1 MTTKNDSCLDVLAGV
16 DMTKKRRWLVT
27 GAAGFI
33 GSHLSGALL
42 SAGQDVTGLDNLST
56 GCRRNAEAAVRN
68 AGEGAATRFRFLE
81 EDIRDFEACKK
92 ACEGVDCVLHHAAL
106 SSVPHSV
113 AEPLNAHANNDDG
126 FINMLEAAGKAGVK
140 RFVYASSSSVYGD
153 DPTLPKQ
160 EEHTGKPLSPYAA
173 TKVVNELYADVWT
186 RVYGLECIG
195 LRYFNVFG
203 PRQDPDGPYAAVI
216 PRWIDAL
223 KRGTPATIYGDGLTS
238 RDFCYVK
245 NVVRANLLAAT
256 TTNPEAV
263 GKVYNIACGEK
274 ATLNGLFALLKK
286 QIAPTSD
293 LQPVYEDFRKG
304 DIAHSLA
311 SIERARSLLGYAP
324 LYSLEEGLEEMFRSA

>member
-1 MTTKNDSCLDVLAGV
+1 MTTKNDPRRDILAGV
-16 DMTKKRRWLVT
+16 DMTKQRRWLVT

-33 GSHLSGALL
+33 GSHLTEVLL
-42 SAGQDVTGLDNLST
+42 SAGQEVTGMDNLST
-56 GCRRNAEAAVRN
+56 GFLRNTEAAVHN
-68 AGEGAATRFRFLE
+68 AGEDAAKRFRFLE
-81 EDIRDFEACKK
+81 EDIRNLDACKK
-92 ACEGVDCVLHHAAL
+92 ACEGVDYVLHHAAL
-106 SSVPHSV
+106 GSVPRSV
-113 AEPLNAHANNDDG
+113 AEPLNAHASNADG
-126 FINMLEAAGKAGVK
+126 FINMLQAAGEAGVK

-153 DPTLPKQ
+153 DPILPKQ
-160 EEHTGKPLSPYAA
+160 EEHTGRPLSPYAA
-173 TKVVNELYADVWT
+173 TKVINELYADVWT

-203 PRQDPDGPYAAVI
+203 PRQDPNGPYAAVI

-223 KRGTPATIYGDGLTS
+223 KQGTPATIYGDGLTS

-245 NVVRANLLAAT
+245 NVVRANVLAAT

-263 GKVYNIACGEK
+263 GKVYNIACGAK
-274 ATLNGLFALLKK
+274 TTLNGLFALLKK

-311 SIERARSLLGYAP
+311 SIDRARSLLGYAP
-324 LYSLEEGLEEMFRSA
+324 LYSLEQGMEEMFRSA